1 MLNFQKK
8 DILRL
13 FDMIKKVFSL
23 VLISVLLVGCGG
35 SKRAAKRKVSVSPS
49 RSTEARNT
57 NRTAPAET
65 SRETEKAYVYAPFDK
80 VEDYI
85 EHFAPIAKEEMRLY
99 KIPASITMAQ
109 AVLES
114 GAGNGNLTRKANNHF
129 GIKCHNWTGDVVYHD
144 DDAKGECFRKYRDPK
159 YSFRDHSLFL
169 TGRSRYADLF
179 DLDPDDYKGWARGLR
194 KAGYAT
200 DRKYPE
206 KLIAI
211 IERYAMYNYDAEVL
225 GTKIKEYK
233 PEPSNAVS
241 IHTVKKGETLYSIS
255 RMYNL
260 TVDEL
265 KENNGLK
272 NNTISIGQ
280 QLNVTPQYNGF

>member
-1 MLNFQKK
+1 MIEKVLTLF
-8 DILRL
+8 IL
-13 FDMIKKVFSL
+13 SL
-23 VLISVLLVGCGG
+23 LLIGCGG
-35 SKRAAKRKVSVSPS
+35 SKRAAKRKVSVRPS
-49 RSTEARNT
+49 RNTETRTAARNNT
-57 NRTAPAET
+57 PPAET
-65 SRETEKAYVYAPFDK
+65 TKETERAYVYAPFDK

-114 GAGNGNLTRKANNHF
+114 GAGNGNLTKKANNHF

-144 DDAKGECFRKYRDPK
+144 DDEKGECFRKYRDPK

-179 DLDPDDYKGWARGLR
+179 DLEPDDYKGWARGLR

-265 KENNGLK
+265 KKNNGLN

>member
-1 MLNFQKK
+1 
-8 DILRL
+8 
-13 FDMIKKVFSL
+13 MIKQIIALL
-23 VLISVLLVGCGG
+23 VLSIVLVGCGG
-35 SKRAAKRKVSVSPS
+35 SKRASKRKVTVRSSRATERPVTRNENTPAAVS
-49 RSTEARNT
+49 E
-57 NRTAPAET
+57 
-65 SRETEKAYVYAPFDK
+65 ETEKAYVYTPFNK

-85 EHFAPIAKEEMRLY
+85 EHFAPVAKEEMRLY

-114 GAGNGNLTRKANNHF
+114 GAGNGNLTKKANNHF
-129 GIKCHNWTGDVVYHD
+129 GIKCHNWTGAVVYHD
-144 DDAKGECFRKYRDPK
+144 DDEKGECFRKYRDPK
-159 YSFRDHSLFL
+159 YSYRDHSLFL

-200 DRKYPE
+200 DPKYPE

-225 GTKIKEYK
+225 GTEVRDFK
-233 PEPSNAVS
+233 PEPSDKVA

-265 KENNGLK
+265 KKNNGLRD
-272 NNTISIGQ
+272 NTISIGQ

>member
-1 MLNFQKK
+1 
-8 DILRL
+8 
-13 FDMIKKVFSL
+13 MIKKIGALLLLSVF
-23 VLISVLLVGCGG
+23 LVGCGG
-35 SKRAAKRKVSVSPS
+35 SKRASKRKVSVRSS
-49 RSTEARNT
+49 RAAETPRSDRNT
-57 NRTAPAET
+57 LPAET
-65 SRETEKAYVYAPFDK
+65 SRETEKAYEYAPFDK

-114 GAGNGNLTRKANNHF
+114 GAGNGNLTKKANNHF
-129 GIKCHNWTGDVVYHD
+129 GIKCHNWSGAVVYHD
-144 DDAKGECFRKYRDPK
+144 DDEKGECFRKYRDPK
-159 YSFRDHSLFL
+159 YSYRDHSLFL

-179 DLDPDDYKGWARGLR
+179 DLDPDDYKGWAKGLR

-200 DRKYPE
+200 DKKYPE

-211 IERYAMYNYDAEVL
+211 IERYEMYNYDAEVL
-225 GTKIKEYK
+225 GNKVKEYK
-233 PEPSNAVS
+233 PEPKDKVVL
-241 IHTVKKGETLYSIS
+241 HTVKKGETLYSIS
-255 RMYNL
+255 KMYNL

-265 KENNGLK
+265 KKNNGLRD
-272 NNTISIGQ
+272 NTISIGQ

>member
-1 MLNFQKK
+1 MIEKVLTLF
-8 DILRL
+8 IL
-13 FDMIKKVFSL
+13 SL
-23 VLISVLLVGCGG
+23 LLIGCGG
-35 SKRAAKRKVSVSPS
+35 SKRAAKRKVSVRPS
-49 RSTEARNT
+49 RNTETRTAARNNT
-57 NRTAPAET
+57 PPAET
-65 SRETEKAYVYAPFDK
+65 TKETERAYVYAPFDK

-114 GAGNGNLTRKANNHF
+114 GAGNGNLTKKANNHF

-144 DDAKGECFRKYRDPK
+144 DDEKGECFRKYRDPK

-179 DLDPDDYKGWARGLR
+179 DLEPDDYKGWARGLR

-265 KENNGLK
+265 KKNNGLN

-280 QLNVTPQYNGF
+280 QLNVIPQYNGF

>member
-1 MLNFQKK
+1 
-8 DILRL
+8 
-13 FDMIKKVFSL
+13 MIKKVFSL

>member
-1 MLNFQKK
+1 
-8 DILRL
+8 
-13 FDMIKKVFSL
+13 MIKKIGV
-23 VLISVLLVGCGG
+23 VLLLSTLLVGCGG
-35 SKRAAKRKVSVSPS
+35 SKRAAKRKVSVRSS
-49 RSTEARNT
+49 RAVEMPRSDRN
-57 NRTAPAET
+57 TAPAET
-65 SRETEKAYVYAPFDK
+65 SRETEKAYEYAPFNK

-114 GAGNGNLTRKANNHF
+114 GAGNGNLTKKANNHF
-129 GIKCHNWTGDVVYHD
+129 GIKCHNWTGAVVYHD
-144 DDAKGECFRKYRDPK
+144 DDEKGECFRKYRDPK

-179 DLDPDDYKGWARGLR
+179 DLDPDDYKGWAKGLR

-225 GTKIKEYK
+225 GNKVKEYK
-233 PEPSNAVS
+233 PEPNDKVVL
-241 IHTVKKGETLYSIS
+241 HTVKKGETLYSIS
-255 RMYNL
+255 RRYNL

-265 KENNGLK
+265 KKNNGLRD
-272 NNTISIGQ
+272 NTISIGQ
-280 QLNVTPQYNGF
+280 QLNVIPQYNGF

>member
-1 MLNFQKK
+1 M
-8 DILRL
+8 RL
-13 FDMIKKVFSL
+13 EKIATVI
-23 VLISVLLVGCGG
+23 VLSMLLVGCGG
-35 SKRAAKRKVSVSPS
+35 SKRAAKRKVNVRSSKTIVS
-49 RSTEARNT
+49 STT
-57 NRTAPAET
+57 NRTPPAET
-65 SRETEKAYVYAPFDK
+65 STATKRAYEYASFNK

-114 GAGNGNLTRKANNHF
+114 GAGNGNLTKKANNHF
-129 GIKCHNWTGDVVYHD
+129 GIKCHDWTGAVVYHD
-144 DDAKGECFRKYRDPK
+144 DDEKGECFRKYRDPK

-169 TGRSRYADLF
+169 TGRSRYANLF
-179 DLDPDDYKGWARGLR
+179 KLDPDDYKGWAKGLR

-200 DRKYPE
+200 DPKYPQ

-225 GTKIKEYK
+225 GTEIKDFK
-233 PEPSNAVS
+233 PEPSDKVVL
-241 IHTVKKGETLYSIS
+241 HTVKKGETLYSIS
-255 RMYNL
+255 RMYKL

-265 KENNGLK
+265 KKNNGLRD
-272 NNTISIGQ
+272 NTISIGQ
-280 QLNVTPQYNGF
+280 QLNVSPQYNGF

>member
-1 MLNFQKK
+1 
-8 DILRL
+8 
-13 FDMIKKVFSL
+13 MIKKVFSL
-23 VLISVLLVGCGG
+23 VLISVLLVGCRG

-265 KENNGLK
+265 KKNNGLK

>member
-1 MLNFQKK
+1 MVKK
-8 DILRL
+8 IGA
-13 FDMIKKVFSL
+13 
-23 VLISVLLVGCGG
+23 VLLLSMLLVSCGG
-35 SKRAAKRKVSVSPS
+35 SKRASKRKVSVRSS
-49 RSTEARNT
+49 RTTETPRSDRT
-57 NRTAPAET
+57 TAPAET
-65 SRETEKAYVYAPFDK
+65 SRETERAYVYTPFDK

-114 GAGNGNLTRKANNHF
+114 GAGNGNLTKKANNHF
-129 GIKCHNWTGDVVYHD
+129 GIKCHNWTGAVVYHD
-144 DDAKGECFRKYRDPK
+144 DDEKGECFRKYRDPK

-169 TGRSRYADLF
+169 TGRSRYAELF
-179 DLDPDDYKGWARGLR
+179 ELDPDDYKGWAKGLR

-200 DRKYPE
+200 DKKYPE

-225 GTKIKEYK
+225 GNKIKEYK
-233 PEPSNAVS
+233 PQPSEKVVL
-241 IHTVKKGETLYSIS
+241 HTVKKGETLYSIS

-265 KENNGLK
+265 KKNNGLRD
-272 NNTISIGQ
+272 NTISIGQ

>member
-1 MLNFQKK
+1 MIEKVLTLF
-8 DILRL
+8 IL
-13 FDMIKKVFSL
+13 SL
-23 VLISVLLVGCGG
+23 LLIGCGG
-35 SKRAAKRKVSVSPS
+35 SKRAAKRKVSVRPS
-49 RSTEARNT
+49 RNTETRTAARNNT
-57 NRTAPAET
+57 PPAET
-65 SRETEKAYVYAPFDK
+65 TKETERAYVYAPFDK

-114 GAGNGNLTRKANNHF
+114 GAGNGNLTKKANNHF
-129 GIKCHNWTGDVVYHD
+129 GIKCHNWTGDVVYHGD
-144 DDAKGECFRKYRDPK
+144 DEKGECFRKYRDPK

-179 DLDPDDYKGWARGLR
+179 DLEPDDYKGWARGLR

-265 KENNGLK
+265 KKNNGLN

>member
-1 MLNFQKK
+1 
-8 DILRL
+8 
-13 FDMIKKVFSL
+13 MIKKVFSL

-35 SKRAAKRKVSVSPS
+35 SKRAAKHKVSVRPS

-265 KENNGLK
+265 KKNNGLK

>member
-1 MLNFQKK
+1 MSKK
-8 DILRL
+8 IGAVL
-13 FDMIKKVFSL
+13 
-23 VLISVLLVGCGG
+23 LISAFLVGCGG
-35 SKRAAKRKVSVSPS
+35 SKRAAKRKVSVRSSRATETPRS
-49 RSTEARNT
+49 DRSTP
-57 NRTAPAET
+57 PAET
-65 SRETEKAYVYAPFDK
+65 SRETEKAYEYAPFDK

-85 EHFAPIAKEEMRLY
+85 EHFVPIAKEDMRLY

-114 GAGNGNLTRKANNHF
+114 GAGNGNLTKKANNHF
-129 GIKCHNWTGDVVYHD
+129 GIKCHNWTGAVVYHD
-144 DDAKGECFRKYRDPK
+144 DDEKGECFRKYRDPK

-179 DLDPDDYKGWARGLR
+179 DLDPDDYKGWAKGLR

-206 KLIAI
+206 KLISI

-225 GTKIKEYK
+225 GNKVKEYK
-233 PEPSNAVS
+233 PEPKDKVVL
-241 IHTVKKGETLYSIS
+241 HTVKKGETLYSIS

-265 KENNGLK
+265 KKNNGLRD
-272 NNTISIGQ
+272 NTISIGQ

>member
-1 MLNFQKK
+1 MIRKLSALL
-8 DILRL
+8 ILS
-13 FDMIKKVFSL
+13 I
-23 VLISVLLVGCGG
+23 LLASCGG
-35 SKRAAKRKVSVSPS
+35 SKRAAAKKRLSVRPS
-49 RSTEARNT
+49 RSFENT
-57 NRTAPAET
+57 NTSEKAPAET
-65 SRETEKAYVYAPFDK
+65 SKETERAYEYASFDK

-85 EHFAPIAKEEMRLY
+85 AHFVPIAKEEMRLY

-129 GIKCHNWTGDVVYHD
+129 GIKCHNWTGAVVYHD
-144 DDAKGECFRKYRDPK
+144 DDEKGECFRKYRDPK

-169 TGRSRYADLF
+169 TGRTRYADLF
-179 DLDPDDYKGWARGLR
+179 ELDPDDYKGWAKGLR

-200 DRKYPE
+200 DPKYPQ

-225 GTKIKEYK
+225 GTEVKEFK
-233 PEPSNAVS
+233 PEPSDKVVL
-241 IHTVKKGETLYSIS
+241 HTVKKGETLYSIS
-255 RMYNL
+255 KMYSL

-265 KENNGLK
+265 KKNNGLRD
-272 NNTISIGQ
+272 NTISVGQ

>member
-1 MLNFQKK
+1 MIEKVLTLF
-8 DILRL
+8 IL
-13 FDMIKKVFSL
+13 SL
-23 VLISVLLVGCGG
+23 LLIGCGG
-35 SKRAAKRKVSVSPS
+35 SKRAAKRKVSVRPS
-49 RSTEARNT
+49 RTTETRTAARNNT
-57 NRTAPAET
+57 PPAET
-65 SRETEKAYVYAPFDK
+65 TKETERAYVYAPFDK

-114 GAGNGNLTRKANNHF
+114 GAGNGNLTKKANNHF

-144 DDAKGECFRKYRDPK
+144 DDEKGECFRKYRDPK

-179 DLDPDDYKGWARGLR
+179 DLEPDDYKGWARGLR

-265 KENNGLK
+265 KKNNGLN

>member
-1 MLNFQKK
+1 
-8 DILRL
+8 
-13 FDMIKKVFSL
+13 MIKKIGA
-23 VLISVLLVGCGG
+23 VLLLSMLLVGCGG
-35 SKRAAKRKVSVSPS
+35 SKRAAKRKVSVRSS
-49 RSTEARNT
+49 RAVETPRSDRN
-57 NRTAPAET
+57 TAPAET
-65 SRETEKAYVYAPFDK
+65 SRETEKAYEYAPFNK

-85 EHFAPIAKEEMRLY
+85 EHFAPIAKDEMRLY

-114 GAGNGNLTRKANNHF
+114 GAGNGNLTKKANNHF
-129 GIKCHNWTGDVVYHD
+129 GIKCHNWTGAVVYHD
-144 DDAKGECFRKYRDPK
+144 DDEKGECFRKYRDPK

-179 DLDPDDYKGWARGLR
+179 DLDPDDYKGWAKGLR

-225 GTKIKEYK
+225 GNKVKEYI
-233 PEPSNAVS
+233 PEPKDKVVL
-241 IHTVKKGETLYSIS
+241 HTVKKGETLYSIS
-255 RMYNL
+255 RMYSL

-265 KENNGLK
+265 KKNNGLRD
-272 NNTISIGQ
+272 NTISIGQ

>member
-1 MLNFQKK
+1 
-8 DILRL
+8 
-13 FDMIKKVFSL
+13 MIKKVLTLFILSL
-23 VLISVLLVGCGG
+23 LLIGCGG
-35 SKRAAKRKVSVSPS
+35 SKRAAKRKVSVRPS
-49 RSTEARNT
+49 RTTETRTAARNNT
-57 NRTAPAET
+57 PPAET
-65 SRETEKAYVYAPFDK
+65 TKEIERAYVYAPFDK

-114 GAGNGNLTRKANNHF
+114 GAGNGNLTKKANNHF

-144 DDAKGECFRKYRDPK
+144 DDEKGECFRKYRDPK

-179 DLDPDDYKGWARGLR
+179 DLEPDDYKGWARGLR

-265 KENNGLK
+265 KKNNGLN

>member
-1 MLNFQKK
+1 
-8 DILRL
+8 
-13 FDMIKKVFSL
+13 MIKKIGALLLLSVF
-23 VLISVLLVGCGG
+23 LVGCGG
-35 SKRAAKRKVSVSPS
+35 SKRASKRKVSVRSS
-49 RSTEARNT
+49 RAAETPRSDRN
-57 NRTAPAET
+57 ASPAET
-65 SRETEKAYVYAPFDK
+65 SRETEKAYEYAPFDK

-85 EHFAPIAKEEMRLY
+85 EHFAPVAKEEMRLY

-114 GAGNGNLTRKANNHF
+114 GAGNGNLTKKANNHF
-129 GIKCHNWTGDVVYHD
+129 GIKCHNWSGAVVYHD
-144 DDAKGECFRKYRDPK
+144 DDEKGECFRKYRDPK
-159 YSFRDHSLFL
+159 YSYRDHSLFL

-179 DLDPDDYKGWARGLR
+179 DLDPDDYKGWAKGLR

-200 DRKYPE
+200 DKKYPE

-211 IERYAMYNYDAEVL
+211 IERYEMYNYDAEVL
-225 GTKIKEYK
+225 GNKVKEYK
-233 PEPSNAVS
+233 PEPKDKVVL
-241 IHTVKKGETLYSIS
+241 HTVKKGETLYSIS

-265 KENNGLK
+265 KKNNGLRD
-272 NNTISIGQ
+272 NTISIGQ